1 VVIGLILCGEVSYK
15 RWRSLPVTPAVQ
27 ASRRSF
33 AIGLRDQQH
42 HHGMDESVRGHPAF
56 AR

>member
-15 RWRSLPVTPAVQ
+15 RWRSLPVAPAVQ

-33 AIGLRDQQH
+33 AIDLHDRQH
-42 HHGMDESVRGHPAF
+42 RHGIDGSVRDHPEF